1 MKNRVSAAALA
12 VALVTSSAA
21 IAAPR
26 DHTLNTLE
34 SPGAYFHCES
44 PHPGPPAFRIG
55 PCWLDSVRGGPN

>member
-34 SPGAYFHCES
+34 SPGAYFHCMM
-44 PHPGPPAFRIG
+44 PRPGPLRDG
-55 PCWLDSVRGGPN
+55 PCWLDSVSGGR